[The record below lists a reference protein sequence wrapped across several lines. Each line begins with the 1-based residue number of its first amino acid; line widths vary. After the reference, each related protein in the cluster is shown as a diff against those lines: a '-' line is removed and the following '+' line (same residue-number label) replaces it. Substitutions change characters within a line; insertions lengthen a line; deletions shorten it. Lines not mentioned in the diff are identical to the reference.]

1 MTALLSYDDYC
12 AYPVSFL
19 VHDVRGATDLGR
31 ERQLITRE
39 HTILVASAKLIRCSI
54 GASRNSVSIS
64 VTYANGSG
72 GSCSFLAALQLLS
85 IEVQEGAEA
94 RRWAASA
101 HPHDPGRP
109 CKKLAEQ
116 QADASPSN
124 TATVPPAGLHRR
136 NLILIALSCAADTD
150 VCVSAELC
158 RTFTGW

>member
-1 MTALLSYDDYC
+1 MRETADSARTYY
-12 AYPVSFL
+12 S
-19 VHDVRGATDLGR
+19 RR
-31 ERQLITRE
+31 
-39 HTILVASAKLIRCSI
+39 SAKLILCST
-54 GASRNSVSIS
+54 GESRKLVGIS

-72 GSCSFLAALQLLS
+72 S
-85 IEVQEGAEA
+85 IEDQEDAEA

-150 VCVSAELC
+150 VCVRRIVQDIHLVVNDLSSVCGVLRGAMRAVVHVL
-158 RTFTGW
+158 GWL